1 MSNENEQRRQKDGPK
16 PIPEEVQQIT
26 TEEIVE
32 GDYEV
37 LSRPEDDSDGP
48 PDRGGGPPVRPPFS
62 GTYLDNSVESSSE
75 GRDRTEE
82 GYSFTAGYDS
92 SMATRIGDE
101 TADGSEAARLR
112 KLHEGRHR
120 SDGEHSIRESQRD
133 KKRIPQAIC
142 SGLPLASH
150 EKDMVVSTVQEL
162 DFSRF
167 GQHKNI
173 AKVTLGVVAVLVDER
188 VREPESMDEVV
199 SRSDSFKSLRESH
212 EVSMSDLSTIKSN
225 VREAIDDGDAY
236 IRYDDEPLNRDPALP
251 SPTSVGERPDEFWE
265 DKSAEYWTELAKH
278 WGETPSEAEEIP
290 QEYRDRIEQLQKWSP
305 WEDGEEEELPDNA
318 TTGSTTSEVNLE
330 EVEEMINEEVTEKH
344 E

>member
-1 MSNENEQRRQKDGPK
+1 MSNEKEQGRQKDGPK

-32 GDYEV
+32 GNYEV
-37 LSRPEDDSDGP
+37 LSLPEDDSDGS
-48 PDRGGGPPVRPPFS
+48 PDRGGGPSVRSLF
-62 GTYLDNSVESSSE
+62 GGMYLDNSVESSSE

-101 TADGSEAARLR
+101 TADDSKAARLR

-120 SDGEHSIRESQRD
+120 SDGDHSIRESQRD

-142 SGLPLASH
+142 SRLPLASH
-150 EKDMVVSTVQEL
+150 EKGMVVSTIQKL

-188 VREPESMDEVV
+188 VREPESMDELV

-212 EVSMSDLSTIKSN
+212 EVSMSDLSTIKSD

-251 SPTSVGERPDEFWE
+251 APTSVGERPDEFWE
-265 DKSAEYWTELAKH
+265 DKSVEYWTGLAKT
-278 WGETPSEAEEIP
+278 WDEAPSEVKEIP
-290 QEYRDRIEQLQKWSP
+290 QKHRDRVDQLRNWSP
-305 WEDGEEEELPDNA
+305 WEDDDEEELPDNA
-318 TTGSTTSEVNLE
+318 TTDSTTSKVDLE
-330 EVEEMINEEVTEKH
+330 EVERIIDEAVTEKH